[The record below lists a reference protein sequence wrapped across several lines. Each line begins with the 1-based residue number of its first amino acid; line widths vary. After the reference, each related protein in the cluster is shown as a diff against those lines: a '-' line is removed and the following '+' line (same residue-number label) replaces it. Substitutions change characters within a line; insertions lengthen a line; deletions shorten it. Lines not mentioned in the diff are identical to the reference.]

1 MGIGG
6 VEASG
11 NQGFEATGASAKW
24 RPGLL
29 ASVNSYENS
38 SKNRKGRQMRF
49 LGEFCVGVINDE
61 KIQHRFLYFSV
72 I

>member
-24 RPGLL
+24 HPGLL
-29 ASVNSYENS
+29 TSVNTYENS
-38 SKNRKGRQMRF
+38 S
-49 LGEFCVGVINDE
+49 
-61 KIQHRFLYFSV
+61 
-72 I
+72 

>member
-29 ASVNSYENS
+29 ASVNIYDNS
-38 SKNRKGRQMRF
+38 S
-49 LGEFCVGVINDE
+49 
-61 KIQHRFLYFSV
+61 
-72 I
+72 

>member
-11 NQGFEATGASAKW
+11 NQGFGATGASAKW

-29 ASVNSYENS
+29 TSNNSFENS
-38 SKNRKGRQMRF
+38 S
-49 LGEFCVGVINDE
+49 
-61 KIQHRFLYFSV
+61 
-72 I
+72 